1 VRSLK
6 LQPQPRTNKAIPRR
20 VSSTFQSVPS
30 EQHLVPTGQSRWV
43 IILYLVL
50 TGTKLYTQSFTMT
63 LSVVVGSSGSGK
75 TTFLND
81 VQKKH
86 HCTYIRQYHLLRPYI
101 SVSKIPNFDPT
112 ALPFWEIY
120 EKEGVADS
128 IKVGGTMAGE
138 FTAGLSGGQRKLLL
152 FELIRQRTKNQSELL
167 IVLDEPFAGV
177 TDDFVPFIVDRLNE
191 MRKTHNILLVTNDH
205 VATLTE
211 LADNTITVSAIDR
224 TKVKVNSREEVDR
237 ELTILALAVGDPYA
251 YETSNAD
258 LKFFLDTEV
267 YSNQALV
274 GIGVFTVF
282 SYCLFL
288 ATFWDSDEDS
298 SASVVIAGSIVAYFC
313 INPYL
318 LALVDWRNAM
328 CEESEALLH
337 SSKGMNKILK
347 SFVTLSLIFVIS
359 LIEWGCIVA
368 CSNGL
373 EDVNLWLGLL
383 FDSASMTFPF
393 ICLGVF
399 THMPFQAVQIL
410 GSLPFLLMIFLST
423 TFSPGAGVPV
433 IKELRYL
440 FVRFYLW
447 CTIPGV
453 MDDMEGCPAEDIN
466 LLYLILSAFVGVFF
480 FVLAKGFQACQKDA
494 EKLKDD
500 EKRKQIMEMEEA
512 QLLQVE
518 LYGEK
523 ALRRLQHQNSSNSLK
538 NMVHSSSGDP
548 TEKAS
553 VVEEA

>member
-1 VRSLK
+1 
-6 LQPQPRTNKAIPRR
+6 
-20 VSSTFQSVPS
+20 
-30 EQHLVPTGQSRWV
+30 
-43 IILYLVL
+43 
-50 TGTKLYTQSFTMT
+50 MT

-75 TTFLND
+75 TTFLED
-81 VQKKH
+81 VHKRH

-101 SVSKIPNFDPT
+101 AVSKIPNFDPT
-112 ALPFWEIY
+112 ALPYWEIY
-120 EKEGVADS
+120 EREGTANG

-152 FELIRQRTKNQSELL
+152 FELIRQRIKNQSELL

-211 LADNTITVSAIDR
+211 MADNTITVSAIDR
-224 TKVKVNSREEVDR
+224 TKVKVNSREQVDR
-237 ELTILALAVGDPYA
+237 ELTLLALAVGDEYT
-251 YETSNAD
+251 YEASNAD

-267 YSNQALV
+267 FSNHALL
-274 GIGVFTVF
+274 GIAVFTIFAF
-282 SYCLFL
+282 SLFL
-288 ATFWDSDEDS
+288 LTFWDSDEDS
-298 SASVVIAGSIVAYFC
+298 SASVVIAGSLVAFFC

-318 LALVDWRNAM
+318 LSLVDWRNAM
-328 CEESEALLH
+328 SEESEALVH
-337 SSKGMNKILK
+337 SSKAMNKNLK
-347 SFVTLSLIFVIS
+347 SLVTLSLIFVVS

-383 FDSASMTFPF
+383 FDSASMTFPL
-393 ICLGVF
+393 ICLGIF

-410 GSLPFLLMIFLST
+410 GVTPFLFMIFLST
-423 TFSPGAGVPV
+423 TFSPGAGLPV
-433 IKELRYL
+433 IKEFRYL
-440 FVRFYLW
+440 FARFYLW

-466 LLYLILSAFVGVFF
+466 LLYLILSSFVGVSIFL
-480 FVLAKGFQACQKDA
+480 VAKGFQAFQKDA
-494 EKLKDD
+494 EKNKDAG
-500 EKRKQIMEMEEA
+500 KRKQVMEAEEY

-523 ALRRLQHQNSSNSLK
+523 ALRRLQHQNSSRSLK
-538 NMVHSSSGDP
+538 TTMHS
-548 TEKAS
+548 AS
-553 VVEEA
+553 DGPADQATA

>member
-1 VRSLK
+1 
-6 LQPQPRTNKAIPRR
+6 
-20 VSSTFQSVPS
+20 
-30 EQHLVPTGQSRWV
+30 
-43 IILYLVL
+43 
-50 TGTKLYTQSFTMT
+50 MT

-81 VQKKH
+81 VHKTH
-86 HCTYIRQYHLLRPYI
+86 HCTYIRQYHLIRPYI

-112 ALPFWEIY
+112 ALPFWDIY
-120 EKEGVADS
+120 ESEGTADG

-138 FTAGLSGGQRKLLL
+138 FTAGLSGGQRKLML
-152 FELIRQRTKNQSELL
+152 FELIRQRIKNQSDLL

-211 LADNTITVSAIDR
+211 MSDNTITVSAIDR
-224 TKVKVNSREEVDR
+224 SKVKVNSREQVDR
-237 ELTILALAVGDPYA
+237 ELAILALAVGDPYA
-251 YETSNAD
+251 QEVSNAD

-274 GIGVFTVF
+274 GIAGFTIF
-282 SYCLFL
+282 AYTLFL
-288 ATFWDSDEDS
+288 LTFWDSNEKS
-298 SASVVIAGSIVAYFC
+298 AASVVIAGSIVAYFC

-328 CEESEALLH
+328 SEEAEALLH

-347 SFVTLSLIFVIS
+347 TLLTLTLILVIS
-359 LIEWGCIVA
+359 LIEWGCINA
-368 CSNGL
+368 CSPGF
-373 EDVNLWLGLL
+373 EDFDYWIGFL
-383 FDSASMTFPF
+383 FDSASNTLFL

-399 THMPFQAVQIL
+399 TKMPFQAVQIL

-440 FVRFYLW
+440 FSRFYLW

-453 MDDMEGCPAEDIN
+453 MDDMEGCPPEDLN
-466 LLYLILSAFVGVFF
+466 LLYLILSSFVGVFF
-480 FVLAKGFQACQKDA
+480 FIVAQGLQAGQKGAEKHKDA
-494 EKLKDD
+494 D
-500 EKRKQIMEMEEA
+500 KRKQIMESEEA
-512 QLLQVE
+512 KLLQAE

-523 ALRRLQHQNSSNSLK
+523 AL
-538 NMVHSSSGDP
+538 
-548 TEKAS
+548 
-553 VVEEA
+553 